1 MRIKL
6 KIVLVLVI
14 IIGSLKFS
22 FAQEYNKVNG
32 IWNAAF
38 LDFKLSNKMSLR
50 TEVHLRTISYFSVW
64 NQHLFRPQLSYK
76 ASKNITWI
84 KTLHQILEF
93 EMNTIFGNKFSLLYP

>member
-6 KIVLVLVI
+6 KIGLVLVI
-14 IIGSLKFS
+14 IICSLKFS

-38 LDFKLSNKMSLR
+38 LDLKLSNKMSLR
-50 TEVHLRTISYFSVW
+50 TEVHLRTISYFSIW

-76 ASKNITWI
+76 ASKNVTWRGGYTVTKHI
-84 KTLHQILEF
+84 
-93 EMNTIFGNKFSLLYP
+93 N